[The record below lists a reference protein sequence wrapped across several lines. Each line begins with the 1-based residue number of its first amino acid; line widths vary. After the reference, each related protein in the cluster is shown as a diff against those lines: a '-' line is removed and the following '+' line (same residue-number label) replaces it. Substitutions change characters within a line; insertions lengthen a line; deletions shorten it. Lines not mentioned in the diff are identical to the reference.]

1 MIKVKKTCRSKLF
14 FILIALVFIIALAAA
29 SAFYFVPKLNKKPA
43 QANVSENIYISFV
56 DEIYDKIKANYWEK
70 ISDDELA
77 NLFKL
82 GAEKLSGKP
91 QTLTLND
98 KIGLNKMLEQ
108 IISSMS
114 EEQKQQF
121 IPQLADLV
129 LKNLKP
135 FGLSGLYTQK
145 LEQELAN
152 KVKNINPE
160 INLYADLG
168 LAAGATEQ
176 EVKIAYEEKKAE
188 LEKQKTPE
196 AEAELKKIAYAHEVL
211 AEPERKQKYDS
222 FGIEPTILY
231 RLIKPNILHLRI
243 TRFSPTTL
251 DEFQKATEAVDKG
264 EILDTLILDLRN
276 NIGGAIDAM
285 PYFLGPFIGKD
296 QYAYEY
302 YRQGEREPYKTVVGW
317 LPSLVRYKKVIILID
332 DKAQSSA
339 ELMAASLKK
348 YNVGVTVGVPT
359 KGWGTIERVFE
370 LENQISPAEIYS
382 MFLVHTITLRDDGEP
397 IEGRGVEPL
406 INVQDPSWTKE
417 LYKYFNSNEIVSVVK
432 QLWDEG
438 VE

>member
-1 MIKVKKTCRSKLF
+1 
-14 FILIALVFIIALAAA
+14 
-29 SAFYFVPKLNKKPA
+29 
-43 QANVSENIYISFV
+43 
-56 DEIYDKIKANYWEK
+56 
-70 ISDDELA
+70 
-77 NLFKL
+77 
-82 GAEKLSGKP
+82 
-91 QTLTLND
+91 
-98 KIGLNKMLEQ
+98 
-108 IISSMS
+108 
-114 EEQKQQF
+114 
-121 IPQLADLV
+121 
-129 LKNLKP
+129 
-135 FGLSGLYTQK
+135 
-145 LEQELAN
+145 
-152 KVKNINPE
+152 
-160 INLYADLG
+160 
-168 LAAGATEQ
+168 
-176 EVKIAYEEKKAE
+176 
-188 LEKQKTPE
+188 
-196 AEAELKKIAYAHEVL
+196 